1 MQAKQ
6 NWDNPNAIRTVR
18 ESVYICF
25 QKQEKT
31 CSLFVSF
38 VLFFKRGLKKREKP
52 GFWVNLLQE
61 LVNRITLFS
70 LTLAIRLPPV
80 SSLFILAK
88 YW

>member
-6 NWDNPNAIRTVR
+6 NWDNPNVIRMVR
-18 ESVYICF
+18 ESVYTCF

-38 VLFFKRGLKKREKP
+38 VLFFKRGLKKRGKP

-61 LVNRITLFS
+61 LVL
-70 LTLAIRLPPV
+70 
-80 SSLFILAK
+80 
-88 YW
+88 